1 MMQASD
7 LFFSIKNFDQQ
18 KLKLI
23 SEELNINTINDFLEY
38 FPYKYVSQIKI
49 ENTSDLNDKLLDNV
63 IEIEGSIDEFYF
75 IDTKSGKQHLEADFV
90 NENKQKIK
98 LIWFRKILEVQNW
111 LKKNQKYILHGEL
124 KKFKNE
130 YCIIHPNISKR
141 KTCINKLI
149 PYYITTNILKKRG
162 VDSRFLRKIF
172 DFILKNTNIE
182 ENLPVEIINKYKL
195 LSHSKA
201 IKDIHQP
208 FDNDS
213 LFSAK
218 RRLKFEE
225 LFFLQLKI
233 FQTRYKK
240 FEDKNGYVFNNIDYV
255 NRFKAILFP
264 KIEFTN
270 AQKRVLNEIYSDLRN
285 GKRMNRL
292 LQGDV
297 GSGKTIVAFTTMLM
311 AISNNYQAVLM
322 TPTEILSEQH
332 FITLQEWCKELEINI
347 ALLTSS
353 TKQKDRKEII
363 EKLKNGDIN
372 IIVGTQ
378 SLLNESIIFKKLG
391 LIIIDEQHKFGVI
404 QRAKISDNYE
414 SYSNIQ
420 PHVLIMTATPIPRTL
435 AMTIY
440 NDYDISI
447 IDELPKERKPIKT
460 IHFYYFQVLRMVK
473 FVKEQID
480 LGHQV
485 YVVYPLIEES
495 EKLNLKNVQDGYNA
509 IVSYFPGVAVSII
522 HGQMDF
528 KTKNIE
534 FEKFKKGQTKI
545 LVATTVI
552 EVGIDVPNATVIV
565 IAEADHFGLSQL
577 HQLRGRVGRG
587 NAESFCILLTKK
599 ELSEN
604 SRKRIKAMLE
614 YNDGFK
620 LSNIDLQIR
629 GFGDM
634 FGIEQ
639 SGNIKLKIADFFN
652 DAKMLECAINEV
664 KNIIKNDPS
673 LEKNIFLKQK
683 MIEKNKNNFGNIG

>member
-1 MMQASD
+1 
-7 LFFSIKNFDQQ
+7 
-18 KLKLI
+18 
-23 SEELNINTINDFLEY
+23 
-38 FPYKYVSQIKI
+38 
-49 ENTSDLNDKLLDNV
+49 
-63 IEIEGSIDEFYF
+63 
-75 IDTKSGKQHLEADFV
+75 
-90 NENKQKIK
+90 
-98 LIWFRKILEVQNW
+98 
-111 LKKNQKYILHGEL
+111 
-124 KKFKNE
+124 
-130 YCIIHPNISKR
+130 
-141 KTCINKLI
+141 
-149 PYYITTNILKKRG
+149 
-162 VDSRFLRKIF
+162 
-172 DFILKNTNIE
+172 
-182 ENLPVEIINKYKL
+182 
-195 LSHSKA
+195 
-201 IKDIHQP
+201 
-208 FDNDS
+208 
-213 LFSAK
+213 
-218 RRLKFEE
+218 
-225 LFFLQLKI
+225 
-233 FQTRYKK
+233 
-240 FEDKNGYVFNNIDYV
+240 
-255 NRFKAILFP
+255 
-264 KIEFTN
+264 
-270 AQKRVLNEIYSDLRN
+270 
-285 GKRMNRL
+285 MNRL

-353 TKQKDRKEII
+353 TKQKARKEII

-391 LIIIDEQHKFGVI
+391 FIIIDEQHKFGVI
-404 QRAKISDNYE
+404 QRAKIGDNYE

-485 YVVYPLIEES
+485 YVVYPLVEES
-495 EKLNLKNVQDGYNA
+495 EKLNLKNVQEGYNA
-509 IVSYFPGVAVSII
+509 IVSYFPWVPVGII

-664 KNIIKNDPS
+664 KNIIKDDPG

-683 MIEKNKNNFGNIG
+683 MIEKNKNNFGNVG

>member
-1 MMQASD
+1 MQASD

-23 SEELNINTINDFLEY
+23 SEGLNINTINDFLEY

-63 IEIEGSIDEFYF
+63 IEIEGSIEEFYF
-75 IDTKSGKQHLEADFV
+75 VDTKSGKQHLEADFV

-130 YCIIHPNISKR
+130 YCIIHPNISKH
-141 KTCINKLI
+141 KTCINRLI
-149 PYYITTNILKKRG
+149 PYYTTTNILKKRG

-182 ENLPVEIINKYKL
+182 ENLPHEIINKYKL

-255 NRFKAILFP
+255 NKFKAILFP

-270 AQKRVLNEIYSDLRN
+270 AQKRVLNEIYSNLKN

-353 TKQKDRKEII
+353 TKQKDKKEII

-391 LIIIDEQHKFGVI
+391 LIIIDEQHKFGVL

-447 IDELPKERKPIKT
+447 IDELPKER
-460 IHFYYFQVLRMVK
+460 
-473 FVKEQID
+473 
-480 LGHQV
+480 
-485 YVVYPLIEES
+485 S
-495 EKLNLKNVQDGYNA
+495 EKVDLKNVQDGYNA

-604 SRKRIKAMLE
+604 SKKRIKAMLE

-664 KNIIKNDPS
+664 KNIIKNEPG

-683 MIEKNKNNFGNIG
+683 MIEKNKNNFGNVG